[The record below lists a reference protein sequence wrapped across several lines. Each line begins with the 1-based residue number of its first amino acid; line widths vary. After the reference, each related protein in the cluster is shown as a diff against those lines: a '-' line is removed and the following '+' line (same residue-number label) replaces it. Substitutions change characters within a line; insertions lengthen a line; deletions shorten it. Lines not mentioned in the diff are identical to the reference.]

1 MNLTSNYSD
10 SRKYLNILY
19 FYECI
24 MRVLK
29 NFLVYRN
36 LLTSLKIYVRICFVV
51 TKEFEQM

>member
-29 NFLVYRN
+29 NFFGLSKFANKFKNIREN
-36 LLTSLKIYVRICFVV
+36 LFCCHKRI
-51 TKEFEQM
+51 